1 MDTLHVQRGVPFD
14 ATIAITDDSV
24 TPAIAIDLTGL
35 IVFISIKTLQD
46 DLDDDTGA
54 VISSKI
60 STHTDAVNGITE
72 WSLTAIQTLIPL
84 GRYKADVRVYTSSLV
99 FINSDTFYIE
109 IEPIVTKRLT

>member
-1 MDTLHVQRGVPFD
+1 MDTVHIQRGVPFN
-14 ATIAITDDSV
+14 ATITISEDSV
-24 TPAIAIDLTGL
+24 TPAVALNLTGL

-46 DLDDDTGA
+46 YLDDDTAA

-60 STHTDAVNGITE
+60 SSHTNAVNGITE
-72 WSLTAIQTLIPL
+72 WSLTAIQTLIPV